1 MKRISN
7 VICTVLIVI
16 GAIIAIMYAS
26 YEQPNT
32 VKDTYGNGVYTVDEN
47 GNQAYIQYFDI
58 GKTEKSR
65 ENDRKILAGSGF
77 CVYAITVLGAK
88 YFVSLRMK
96 TKAEIN
102 KMEESAGNDI
112 L

>member
-1 MKRISN
+1 MKKITN
-7 VICTVLIVI
+7 VICAVLIVI
-16 GAIIAIMYAS
+16 GAIVAMAYAS

-32 VKDTYGNGVYTVDEN
+32 VKDTYGNGVYTVDAN

-65 ENDRKILAGSGF
+65 ENDRKTLAGLGF
-77 CVYAITVLGAK
+77 CVYTITILGAK
-88 YFVSLRMK
+88 YFVNLRMK
-96 TKAEIN
+96 TKSEIN

>member
-58 GKTEKSR
+58 GKT
-65 ENDRKILAGSGF
+65 DRKGGGNAYGEQMLYEKTYCAVSYGIAAVF
-77 CVYAITVLGAK
+77 CGVCSTDELCKGG
-88 YFVSLRMK
+88 LQQ
-96 TKAEIN
+96 
-102 KMEESAGNDI
+102 
-112 L
+112 